1 MEIFTNTFYFFRC
14 SRKMERAT
22 KHQILFHHEVVAFG
36 LYQYK
41 HGSKKE
47 DSASTEL
54 WKVSIVLRS
63 LGSKLTGDHCE
74 TEERNF

>member
-22 KHQILFHHEVVAFG
+22 KHQILFHHEVIAFG

-54 WKVSIVLRS
+54 
-63 LGSKLTGDHCE
+63 
-74 TEERNF
+74 